1 MGQRGRT
8 SSAALSVVAGTD
20 IDGRPQAPSDLTEF
34 QRGVWDRTVANE
46 AADVFRTAALQQLL
60 KEYCRHV
67 ETADRLSKQVDR
79 ATGEGSNLS
88 YQDIDCLLGCA
99 TGKRKRWRTR
109 RRSYGS
115 PIRAD
120 ILLALQVRRRRR
132 HPSANL
138 GKPPAD
144 QGRTQYPMD

>member
-46 AADVFRTAALQQLL
+46 AADVFRTAALQQIL

-88 YQDIDCLLGCA
+88 YQDIDCLLRMRDRETKALADKA
-99 TGKRKRWRTR
+99 TKLRLTNQSRYTPGAASTASKKASERKPWQAA
-109 RRSYGS
+109 S
-115 PIRAD
+115 
-120 ILLALQVRRRRR
+120 
-132 HPSANL
+132 
-138 GKPPAD
+138 
-144 QGRTQYPMD
+144 

>member
-20 IDGRPQAPSDLTEF
+20 IDGRPQSPSDLTEF

-88 YQDIDCLLGCA
+88 YQDIDCLLRMRDRETKALADKA
-99 TGKRKRWRTR
+99 TKLRLTNQSRYTPGAAATAAK
-109 RRSYGS
+109 
-115 PIRAD
+115 
-120 ILLALQVRRRRR
+120 
-132 HPSANL
+132 SANEAK
-138 GKPPAD
+138 KPW
-144 QGRTQYPMD
+144 QMSG